1 MKETPQDCWQ
11 KNPLLAWRE
20 IEGETVIISPD
31 ESVLHELNDTGSF
44 VWRHIDGQH
53 TAAQIASL
61 LAAEYDVAPETAL
74 QDTEALVADL
84 GQRKLLVRARS
95 TNGGGDER

>member
-1 MKETPQDCWQ
+1 MKEAAQDCWQ

-44 VWRHIDGQH
+44 IWRHLDGQH
-53 TAAQIASL
+53 TAAQIAGL
-61 LAAEYDVAPETAL
+61 LAAEYDVTPETAL
-74 QDTEALVADL
+74 QDIEALLADL
-84 GQRKLLVRARS
+84 AQRKLLVPARIA
-95 TNGGGDER
+95 NREGG